1 MPHCSNSGIV
11 FASSNGSVRAH
22 AAGGGMGTDCCIRR
36 VILVATIRQVTA
48 PYSRCLL
55 SSRYPLFGL
64 AVSRKV
70 VLHINERNARLG
82 EANICHLKKSFCPLP
97 IFLEVMR
104 RTSRNCTSYIWIIRA
119 LFLNNG
125 ACISTCFR
133 LCPNLEVLSRS
144 ASRR

>member
-64 AVSRKV
+64 AVSRDV
-70 VLHINERNARLG
+70 VLHINGRNAWLG
-82 EANICHLKKSFCPLP
+82 EANLCDLN
-97 IFLEVMR
+97 
-104 RTSRNCTSYIWIIRA
+104 TSVSS
-119 LFLNNG
+119 L
-125 ACISTCFR
+125 
-133 LCPNLEVLSRS
+133 VLY
-144 ASRR
+144 